1 MNGKDGLENKDQAKG
16 FVMFLLSEK
25 QRHKNDIVM
34 IAEIVSEVCDKWKI
48 TNEELWALEKE
59 SEKYVEF

>member
-1 MNGKDGLENKDQAKG
+1 MNGKNGLQNKDQAKG

-25 QRHKNDIVM
+25 QRHKNDIMM
-34 IAEIVSEVCDKWKI
+34 IAEIVSEVCDNWKI

>member
-25 QRHKNDIVM
+25 QRHKNDIM
-34 IAEIVSEVCDKWKI
+34 FIRDIISDVCEKWKI
-48 TNEELWALEKE
+48 TDAELQQLVKE
-59 SEKYVEF
+59 SEKYVDF

>member
-25 QRHKNDIVM
+25 QRHKNDIIM
-34 IAEIVSEVCDKWKI
+34 IAEIVSEVCDEWKI
-48 TNEELWALEKE
+48 TNEELWELEKA
-59 SEKYVEF
+59 SERFVTF

>member
-1 MNGKDGLENKDQAKG
+1 MNGKDGLENREQAKG

-25 QRHKNDIVM
+25 QRHKNDIMM
-34 IAEIVSEVCDKWKI
+34 IRDIVSEVCEKWKI
-48 TNEELWALEKE
+48 TNEELWSLEKE